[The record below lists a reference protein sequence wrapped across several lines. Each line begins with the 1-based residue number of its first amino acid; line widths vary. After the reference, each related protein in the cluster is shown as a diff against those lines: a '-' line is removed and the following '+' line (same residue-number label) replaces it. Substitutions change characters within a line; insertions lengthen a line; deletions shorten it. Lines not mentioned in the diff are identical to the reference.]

1 VPSLMASNKDL
12 AALLPYVQSV
22 CRGFCSRRRVSD
34 PDAYESEAALA
45 LVEEGRKWAPGRGM
59 GLKSFVR
66 QRVVWRLLRFHKA
79 ELERQREFQGVLDP
93 DEIPVDGAGEGRQW
107 TTERL
112 LALEVAMR
120 DADLSSREEDVLLWL
135 VVLGHTQR
143 EVAEEMGV
151 SVTTV
156 RRLRDAAVEKVRH
169 HVPAPFDPTYQR

>member
-1 VPSLMASNKDL
+1 MASNKDL

-79 ELERQREFQGVLDP
+79 ELERQRQFEGGILDP

-112 LALEVAMR
+112 LALELAMR
-120 DADLSSREEDVLLWL
+120 DADLSAREEDVPAGGGRGDGGKRDDRSSVAGCSGRESAAPCACTFRSSLREIRLC
-135 VVLGHTQR
+135 VKTQW
-143 EVAEEMGV
+143 
-151 SVTTV
+151 
-156 RRLRDAAVEKVRH
+156 
-169 HVPAPFDPTYQR
+169 

>member
-1 VPSLMASNKDL
+1 
-12 AALLPYVQSV
+12 
-22 CRGFCSRRRVSD
+22 
-34 PDAYESEAALA
+34 
-45 LVEEGRKWAPGRGM
+45 M

-79 ELERQREFQGVLDP
+79 ELERQRQFEGGILDP
-93 DEIPVDGAGEGRQW
+93 DEIPVDGAGEARQW

-120 DADLSSREEDVLLWL
+120 DADLSAREEDVLLWL

-169 HVPAPFDPTYQR
+169 HVPAPFDPAYGR